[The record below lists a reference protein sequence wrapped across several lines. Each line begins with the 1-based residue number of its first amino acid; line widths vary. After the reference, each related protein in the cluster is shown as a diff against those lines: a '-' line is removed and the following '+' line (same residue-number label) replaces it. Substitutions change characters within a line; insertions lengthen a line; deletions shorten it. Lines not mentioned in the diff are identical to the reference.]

1 MRLLSFR
8 KGGEEEIKIGGEKGR
23 NEKQKINKK
32 SSYFTYGI
40 ANAWQFFWCY
50 SYGW

>member
-8 KGGEEEIKIGGEKGR
+8 KEGEEVIKIGGEKGR

-32 SSYFTYGI
+32 KQLLYLWY
-40 ANAWQFFWCY
+40 C
-50 SYGW
+50 